1 MKTIGRSITV
11 AALAAMAVAACES
24 TPTPPRPMETI
35 EDTVEVSASVEK
47 VDVLNRLLTLKTQS
61 GEVVTI
67 EVGPEVQNLVQIR
80 PGDRVVA
87 RYREAIGAT
96 ISAGAAGQPV
106 TVDVEADRARLGQRP
121 SARASATTNVPG
133 DDQGGGYRYEP
144 GYLLRRG
151 RPRARDHRQDA
162 ASPGIHQA
170 AQARRQCRREF
181 HRGDRIECRAGE
193 IGRLMRRWRTPSSG
207 RPAPS

>member
-11 AALAAMAVAACES
+11 AALAAMALAACES
-24 TPTPPRPMETI
+24 TRAPPRPMETI
-35 EDTVEVSASVEK
+35 EETVEVSATVEK
-47 VDVLNRLLTLKTQS
+47 VDVLNRLLSLKTAS

-106 TVDVEADRARLGQRP
+106 TVDVDADRARLGQRP
-121 SARASATTNVPG
+121 SARASATTNVPVTIKAVDTSTNQVTFFG
-133 DDQGGGYRYEP
+133 
-144 GYLLRRG
+144 
-151 RPRARDHRQDA
+151 QD
-162 ASPGIHQA
+162 GLVRVITV
-170 AQARRQCRREF
+170 
-181 HRGDRIECRAGE
+181 
-193 IGRLMRRWRTPSSG
+193 RTPQAQEFIKQLKPGDNVVVSFTEAIALSVE
-207 RPAPS
+207 PAK

>member
-1 MKTIGRSITV
+1 MKTIGRSIIV
-11 AALAAMAVAACES
+11 AALAAMALAACES

-35 EDTVEVSASVEK
+35 EDTVEVSATVEK

-121 SARASATTNVPG
+121 SARASTTTNVPVTIKAVDTRTNQVTFFG
-133 DDQGGGYRYEP
+133 
-144 GYLLRRG
+144 
-151 RPRARDHRQDA
+151 QD
-162 ASPGIHQA
+162 GLVRVITV
-170 AQARRQCRREF
+170 
-181 HRGDRIECRAGE
+181 
-193 IGRLMRRWRTPSSG
+193 RTPQGQEFIKQLKPGDNVVVSFTEAIALSVE
-207 RPAPS
+207 PAK